1 MKLFRLFYEAMVKR
15 GLSRLVCLILMILT
29 TCLASAQAVQRSI
42 RLSAFPAAVVAD
54 GRSAITITA
63 EVREVSTGQ
72 FAPDGTRVLFRSKL
86 GFFRE
91 SVVTTRSGIAQAI
104 LVAGNTPGIDK
115 VTASEVGG
123 GTFPSVI
130 EIDYVKDK
138 SELLQGQEK
147 IEVFTDDNLEYSQ
160 LEYLI
165 SAASAKG
172 KVRLAYKDLT
182 IEAKKLEYDVRA
194 GIVKAQFAQVNT
206 SAWSGYFQDI
216 YLELKKRAGFG
227 TTRYKGYRPQFRW
240 FMPLWGYLFFDLDD
254 QDRPIPMQKKE
265 IFALGEISRAGVSSP
280 VTAVPEGAF
289 EFKDIN
295 KPQSINAKSAL
306 IVPGRKIIFTK
317 AVIRMNMK
325 GLIPIPLYQ
334 IDLNAP
340 PGQLF
345 ADDIINVFDNQFSVN
360 YPQYLTL
367 SPNQESLVRFR
378 TGQNLG
384 RGFNAN
390 RGVFFDYELN
400 WSNGERGQ
408 GAFTYTGMGR
418 DDYQVGIRQYSR
430 LSDRTQASFQLLSPA
445 GQSVFLNT
453 SISNQNKGFQWTLNS
468 NVQRSIQGLQSDGAA
483 ANLVAEKDPIKVGK
497 LPLRLFPGVRADVGD
512 RTIES
517 LQVDGNG
524 DLVPVVTRFQQSAYG
539 AQLRGSTDPLQLSKD
554 STLQA
559 GFTIAQVQGTN
570 VPVPIT
576 LLGQLSMY
584 NQLPYNISNRISLDY
599 VRDGFTEIG
608 TGLYRLST
616 EFAVRNGNLGVG
628 AFWNQSLD
636 LDRQS
641 FFIDSFYY
649 FDSNWRI
656 GYSYTFDRVDRSTFV
671 DYTILIGRKIGP
683 REVSLGYS
691 YLTRR
696 IGFNLVNAPF

>member
-1 MKLFRLFYEAMVKR
+1 MSLFRLIYEAMVQR
-15 GLSRLVCLILMILT
+15 GLSRLVCLALLALLS
-29 TCLASAQAVQRSI
+29 CLSAAQAAQRSI

-72 FAPDGTRVLFRSKL
+72 FAPDGTRILFRSKL

-138 SELLQGQEK
+138 SELLQGEEK
-147 IEVFTDDNLEYSQ
+147 VELFTDENLEYS
-160 LEYLI
+160 LIEYFI
-165 SAASAKG
+165 SAASSKG
-172 KVRLAYKDLT
+172 KVRLAYKDLK
-182 IEAKKLEYDVRA
+182 IEAKRLEYDVKS
-194 GIVKAQFAQVNT
+194 GIVKAQGASVKT
-206 SAWSGYFQDI
+206 STWSAYFQDI
-216 YLELKKRAGFG
+216 SIDIKRRTGFG
-227 TTRYKGYRPQFRW
+227 TTRYMAYRPQFRW
-240 FMPLWGYLFFDLDD
+240 FMPLFGFLFFDLDD
-254 QDRPIPMQKKE
+254 QDHPIPMKKKE
-265 IFALGEISRAGVSSP
+265 VFALGEITRSGVGTP
-280 VTAVPEGAF
+280 TAEMPEGTLAF
-289 EFKDIN
+289 REIT
-295 KPQSINAKSAL
+295 QSQTITARSAVV
-306 IVPGRKIIFTK
+306 VPGRKIIFTK
-317 AVIRMNMK
+317 AVIRLDGR
-325 GLIPIPLYQ
+325 GLLPIPLYQ

-340 PGQLF
+340 TGQLF
-345 ADDIINVFDNQFSVN
+345 ADNIINVFDNQFSVN

-418 DDYQVGIRQYSR
+418 DDYQIGIRQYSR
-430 LSDRTQASFQLLSPA
+430 LSDRSQASFQVLTPA
-445 GQSVFLNT
+445 GKSLFFNT
-453 SISNQNKGFQWTLNS
+453 SFSNQNKGFQWTVNS
-468 NVQRSIQGLQSDGAA
+468 NVQRSIQGLRSDGAA
-483 ANLVAEKDPIKVGK
+483 VNLVAEKDPIKVGK
-497 LPLRLFPGVRADVGD
+497 LPFRLFPGVRADVGD

-517 LQVDGNG
+517 LQIDGNG
-524 DLVPVVTRFQQSAYG
+524 NLVPVVTQFNQSAYG
-539 AQLRGSTDPLQLSKD
+539 AQLRGSSDPLQLSKD

-559 GFTIAQVQGTN
+559 GFTVAQVQGTN
-570 VPVPIT
+570 VPVPLT
-576 LLGQLSMY
+576 FLGQISMY
-584 NQLPYNISNRISLDY
+584 NQLPMNITNRISLDY
-599 VRDGFTEIG
+599 VRDGFTEQG

-616 EFAVRNGNLGVG
+616 ELAVREGNVGIG

-649 FDSNWRI
+649 FTSDWRI

-671 DYTILIGRKIGP
+671 DYTILIGFKLGP

-696 IGFNLVNAPF
+696 LGFNLVNAPF

>member
-1 MKLFRLFYEAMVKR
+1 MGA
-15 GLSRLVCLILMILT
+15 GLSRLACLILLVLSA
-29 TCLASAQAVQRSI
+29 CLSGAQAAQRSI
-42 RLSAFPAAVVAD
+42 RLSAFPNAVVAD

-72 FAPDGTRVLFRSKL
+72 FAPDGTRILFRSKL

-104 LVAGNTPGIDK
+104 LIAGNTPGIDK

-147 IEVFTDDNLEYSQ
+147 IELFTDEDLEYSL
-160 LEYLI
+160 LEYII

-182 IEAKKLEYDVRA
+182 IEAERLEYDVKA
-194 GIVKAQFAQVNT
+194 GTVKAQAAQVKT
-206 SAWSGYFQDI
+206 AAWSGYFQEIFLD
-216 YLELKKRAGFG
+216 LKRRTGFG
-227 TTRYKGYRPQFRW
+227 TTRYKTYRPQFRW
-240 FMPLWGYLFFDLDD
+240 FLPLWGYLFFDLDE
-254 QDRPIPMQKKE
+254 QDRPVPMKKKE
-265 IFALGEISRAGVSSP
+265 VFALGEISRSGITAPVSS
-280 VTAVPEGAF
+280 VPEDAF
-289 EFKDIN
+289 TYKGIN
-295 KPQSINAKSAL
+295 ESQSITARSAL
-306 IVPGRKIIFTK
+306 VVPGRKIIFTK
-317 AVIRMNMK
+317 AMIRLDMR

-390 RGVFFDYELN
+390 RGVFFDYERN

-408 GAFTYTGMGR
+408 GAFTYTGIGR
-418 DDYQVGIRQYSR
+418 DDYQIGLRQFSR

-445 GQSVFLNT
+445 GRSLFFNT
-453 SISNQNKGFQWTLNS
+453 SVSNQNKGFQWTVNS
-468 NVQRSIQGLQSDGAA
+468 NVQRSIQGLRSDGAA
-483 ANLVAEKDPIKVGK
+483 VNVVAEKDPIKLGK
-497 LPLRLFPGVRADVGD
+497 LPFRIFPGVRADLGD
-512 RTIES
+512 RSIES
-517 LQVDGNG
+517 LQIDGNG
-524 DLVPVVTRFQQSAYG
+524 NLVPVITQFSQSAYG
-539 AQLRGSTDPLQLSKD
+539 AQLRGSSDPLQLSKD

-559 GFTIAQVQGTN
+559 GFTVAQVQGTN
-570 VPVPIT
+570 VPIPVT
-576 LLGQLSMY
+576 FLGQISMF
-584 NQLPYNISNRISLDY
+584 NQLPYNITNRISLDY
-599 VRDGFTEIG
+599 VRDGFTEQG

-616 EFAVRNGNLGVG
+616 ELNVRNGNLGVG

-649 FDSNWRI
+649 FTSDWRI

>member
-1 MKLFRLFYEAMVKR
+1 MVQT
-15 GLSRLVCLILMILT
+15 GLLRFAWATLLVLAACLS
-29 TCLASAQAVQRSI
+29 SAQSAQRSI

-72 FAPDGTRVLFRSKL
+72 FAPDGTRILFRSKL

-104 LVAGNTPGIDK
+104 LIAGNTPGIDK

-147 IEVFTDDNLEYSQ
+147 VELFTDENLEYSL
-160 LEYLI
+160 LEYII

-172 KVRLAYKDLT
+172 KVRLAYRDLK
-182 IEAKKLEYDVRA
+182 IEAERLEYDVRA
-194 GIVKAQFAQVNT
+194 GTIKAQGAQVKT
-206 SAWSGYFQDI
+206 ATWSAYFQEIFLD
-216 YLELKKRAGFG
+216 LKRRTGFG
-227 TTRYKGYRPQFRW
+227 TTRYKAYRPQFRW

-254 QDRPIPMQKKE
+254 QNRPVRMEKKE
-265 IFALGEISRAGVSSP
+265 VFALGEISKSGVTTP
-280 VTAVPEGAF
+280 VSTVPEDAF
-289 EFKDIN
+289 TYKGIN
-295 KPQSINAKSAL
+295 ESQSITARSAL
-306 IVPGRKIIFTK
+306 VVPGRKIIFTK
-317 AVIRMNMK
+317 AMIRLDMR

-400 WSNGERGQ
+400 WSNGEKGQ

-418 DDYQVGIRQYSR
+418 DDYQIGLRQFSR
-430 LSDRTQASFQLLSPA
+430 LSERTQASFQLLSPA
-445 GQSVFLNT
+445 GQSLFFNT
-453 SISNQNKGFQWTLNS
+453 SVSNQNKGFQWTVNS
-468 NVQRSIQGLQSDGAA
+468 NVQRSIQGLRSDGAA
-483 ANLVAEKDPIKVGK
+483 VNVVAEKDPIKVGK
-497 LPLRLFPGVRADVGD
+497 LPFRIFPGIRADLGD

-517 LQVDGNG
+517 LQIDGNG
-524 DLVPVVTRFQQSAYG
+524 NLVPVITQFSQSAYG
-539 AQLRGSTDPLQLSKD
+539 AQLRGSSDPLQLSKD

-559 GFTIAQVQGTN
+559 GFTVAQVQGTN
-570 VPVPIT
+570 VPIPVT
-576 LLGQLSMY
+576 FLGQISMY
-584 NQLPYNISNRISLDY
+584 NQLPFNISNRISLDY
-599 VRDGFTEIG
+599 VRDGFTELG

-616 EFAVRNGNLGVG
+616 ELNVRNGNLGVG

-649 FDSNWRI
+649 FTSDWRI

-671 DYTILIGRKIGP
+671 DYTVLIGFKLGP